1 MAEEIEIVNVGGDG
15 VASEATLKSLAD
27 AVKKLAQST
36 GKDPRTEEAKLMK
49 TANEARKSGIEIIK
63 DQNDAMEDLTTSTE
77 RANRQMNSMGKGIG
91 NLVLN
96 GLGAVLGSAVNLGKE
111 LAFGGDRMTDFAKHI
126 PVVGEHLATLTQF
139 VDDNINSFRQLA
151 GLGVDFGESIF
162 EVRRQAAVAGISLD
176 AFQNVVA
183 NNSEVLAQFGG
194 NAERGARAF
203 AQVSGSVQ
211 AQMGPQL
218 SRLGITMEEAGEM
231 TASYLNIQTRVGR
244 TQTMSQAQLSA
255 GAGEY
260 LLQLDRLSKITGKS
274 REALAAELEQNAVS
288 PAMAILNSTLA
299 DGGLQIQGTLQ
310 TLRDKVGPEAA
321 DALETLIARN
331 GVPIMGTLSQGLA
344 QLNPEIMTLAQGLR
358 DGSMDMEDAVR
369 IMGDTQA
376 MAARRAKNEGD
387 ILTVL
392 AEQGNVQALAVSS
405 MLGFNTAVEDL
416 TGATDI
422 QRKAMGDQS
431 RGLLDFE
438 RQVANA
444 RNEFNRSFVENGIF
458 SGLQEALSGGLSSGL
473 TIALGSAAVV
483 TAIAGTF
490 AAASLKNRIGDFLGG
505 GRESNRGGRRG
516 GRAGGTGML
525 GGLIG
530 GIGRGGAMAITALTT
545 SLSAAG
551 AAAAP
556 MALGALV
563 ISGAIIGIGAAIA
576 GATWMIG
583 KSLPTF
589 AEGLEA
595 IGELDGGALIDS
607 AKGLGAISAGI
618 IAFGGATF
626 VSAIGNLA
634 GSTLDTLNNFLGG
647 ESLFAKLERFNKL
660 DIDAESMKSNAEAM
674 TVFGT
679 ALGSLN
685 IGEAAFGT
693 TLANLFDGLTSFFG
707 GDTELP
713 FTKIKAFSEAD
724 LGDAAKIKSNAES
737 VVAFGDAMG
746 SLSPLGDSFATFA
759 GQVFDGLSQAFFGE
773 VTYPWDKVKL
783 FAAADLDS
791 AGIKKNSEAVVAF
804 GNALASIPVVD
815 KTRVGGLFNSIID
828 AFIGAEVY
836 PWDKVKTFGETD
848 LDPNGFITKNASS
861 IAGFAAAVNSSNATA
876 EIKTDRVGGM
886 FSAIISAFAGTAVY
900 PWEKVKTFGET
911 DLDPNG
917 FIVKN
922 ASAIAGFAQAV
933 NASNTI
939 GEIDTERAG
948 GLFGLVAYA
957 FAGGTQFPW
966 DAVQEFG
973 KTELDP
979 NGNIEANAAAMANFS
994 NGLAGFKDV
1003 DIGSVVIPNIGL
1015 LAQGIRDLDGAFD
1028 SEKIDDYEDALYNLK
1043 DTIDL
1048 LNEKIRENNALAAQT
1063 IGNQA
1068 AAGGGNGGGGGS
1080 SRELVQLLS
1089 QLNTTM
1095 ENMKEELDDQGDTHD
1110 RVMRAVRALR
1120 PGI

>member
-77 RANRQMNSMGKGIG
+77 RANRQMNSMGRGIG

-126 PVVGEHLATLTQF
+126 PIVGEHLATLTQF

-151 GLGVDFGESIF
+151 GVGVDFGESIF

-203 AQVSGSVQ
+203 AQISGNVQ
-211 AQMGPQL
+211 ASLGPQL

-231 TASYLNIQTRVGR
+231 TSSYLNIQTRVGR
-244 TQTMSQAQLSA
+244 AQNMNQNQLA
-255 GAGEY
+255 TGAGEY
-260 LLQLDRLSKITGKS
+260 LLQLDRLAKITGKS
-274 REALAAELEQNAVS
+274 REALAAELEQNAIS
-288 PAMAILNSTLA
+288 PAMTILYNTLA
-299 DGGLQIQGTLQ
+299 DGGAEIQGTLQ
-310 TLRDKVGPEAA
+310 VLKDKVGPEAA

-369 IMGDTQA
+369 IMGDTQS
-376 MAARRAKNEGD
+376 MAARRAQSEGE

-392 AEQGNVQALAVSS
+392 AQQGNVQALAVSS
-405 MLGFNTAVEDL
+405 VLGFNTSVED
-416 TGATDI
+416 AAAAAEN
-422 QRKAMGDQS
+422 QRQAMDDQS

-438 RQVANA
+438 RRVAQV

-473 TIALGSAAVV
+473 TIALGSTAVV
-483 TAIAGTF
+483 GAIAGVF
-490 AAASLKNRIGDFLGG
+490 AANSLKNRIGDFLGG

-516 GRAGGTGML
+516 KGGGAGML

-530 GIGRGGAMAITALTT
+530 GVGRGGAMAITALTT

-556 MALGALV
+556 IALGALA
-563 ISGAIIGIGAAIA
+563 ISGAIAGIGLAVAT
-576 GATWMIG
+576 ATWLVG

-589 AEGLEA
+589 AEGMSEIA
-595 IGELDGGALIDS
+595 KLDGRGLIDS
-607 AKGLGAISAGI
+607 AKGLGAVAVGMT
-618 IAFGGATF
+618 AFGAGTF
-626 VSAIGNLA
+626 VSAIANLA
-634 GSTLDTLNNFLGG
+634 GSTLDTLNDFLGG
-647 ESLFAKLERFNKL
+647 ESLFAKLEKFNKL

-674 TVFGT
+674 TAFGT

-685 IGEAAFGT
+685 IGSAAFDT

-707 GDTELP
+707 GDVELP

-737 VVAFGDAMG
+737 VVAFGTAMS
-746 SLSPLGDSFATFA
+746 SLSPLGDSFSTFTA
-759 GQVFDGLSQAFFGE
+759 QVFDGLSQAFFGD
-773 VTYPWDKVKL
+773 VVYPWDKVKL
-783 FAAADLDS
+783 FAAADLD
-791 AGIKKNSEAVVAF
+791 AEGIKTNAAAVVAF
-804 GNALASIPVVD
+804 GNALASIPQVD
-815 KTRVGGLFNSIID
+815 KERVGGLFDSIISG
-828 AFIGAEVY
+828 FIGTEVY
-836 PWDKVKTFGETD
+836 PWAKVKLFAETD

-861 IAGFAAAVNSSNATA
+861 IAGFAAAVNASNATA
-876 EIKTDRVGGM
+876 EINTDRVGGM
-886 FSAIISAFAGTAVY
+886 FSAIYSAFFGTRVY

-911 DLDPNG
+911 DLDPNNL
-917 FIVKN
+917 IVKN
-922 ASAIAGFAQAV
+922 ASAIAGFAEAV

-939 GEIDTERAG
+939 GEIDTKRAG

-966 DAVQEFG
+966 DAVTEFG
-973 KTELDP
+973 KEELDP
-979 NGNIEANAAAMANFS
+979 NGNIQANAEAMANFS

-1003 DIGSVVIPNIGL
+1003 DIGSVVVPNIGL

-1028 SEKIDDYEDALYNLK
+1028 SEKIDDYENALFELK

-1068 AAGGGNGGGGGS
+1068 AAGGGNGGSGGS

-1095 ENMKEELDDQGDTHD
+1095 ENMKVELDDQGDTHD

>member
-77 RANRQMNSMGKGIG
+77 RANRQMNSMGRGIG

-126 PVVGEHLATLTQF
+126 PIVGEHLATLTQF

-151 GLGVDFGESIF
+151 GVGVDFGESIF

-176 AFQNVVA
+176 AFQTVVA
-183 NNSEVLAQFGG
+183 NNSEALANFGG
-194 NAERGARAF
+194 NAQKGARAF
-203 AQVSGSVQ
+203 AQVSGNVQ
-211 AQMGPQL
+211 SSLGPQL

-244 TQTMSQAQLSA
+244 AQNMNQAQMSA

-274 REALAAELEQNAVS
+274 REALAAELEQNAIS
-288 PAMAILNSTLA
+288 PAMNILYSTLA
-299 DGGLQIQGTLQ
+299 DGGAEIQGTLQ
-310 TLRDKVGPEAA
+310 VLKDKVGPEAA
-321 DALETLIARN
+321 EALETLIARN

-369 IMGDTQA
+369 IMGNTQS
-376 MAARRAKNEGD
+376 MAAQRARAEGD

-392 AEQGNVQALAVSS
+392 AENGNVQALAVSS
-405 MLGFNTAVEDL
+405 MIGFNTATEDL
-416 TGATDI
+416 TAAAEN
-422 QRKAMGDQS
+422 QQNAMNDQS

-438 RQVANA
+438 RQVANV

-458 SGLQEALSGGLSSGL
+458 SGLQEALSGGLSAGL
-473 TIALGSAAVV
+473 TTALGSAAVV
-483 TAIAGTF
+483 TAIAGVF
-490 AAASLKNRIGDFLGG
+490 AANSLKNRIGDFLGG

-516 GRAGGTGML
+516 GRSGGAGML

-530 GIGRGGAMAITALTT
+530 GIGRGGAMAIGALTT
-545 SLSAAG
+545 ALSAAG

-556 MALGALV
+556 IALGALV
-563 ISGAIIGIGAAIA
+563 ISGAILGIGAAIA

-589 AEGLEA
+589 AEGMAEIA
-595 IGELDGGALIDS
+595 KLDGRGLIE
-607 AKGLGAISAGI
+607 AGKGLAAVAVGMT
-618 IAFGGATF
+618 AFGVGAF
-626 VSAIGNLA
+626 ASAIANLA
-634 GSTLDTLNNFLGG
+634 GSTLDTLNDFLGG

-660 DIDAESMKSNAEAM
+660 DIDEVSMKANAEAM
-674 TVFGT
+674 TAFGT

-685 IGEAAFGT
+685 IGSTAFDT

-707 GDTELP
+707 GDTALP
-713 FTKIKAFSEAD
+713 FTKIKEFSEAD

-737 VVAFGDAMG
+737 VVAFGTAMS
-746 SLSPLGDSFATFA
+746 SLSPLGDSFSTFTA
-759 GQVFDGLSQAFFGE
+759 QVFDGLSQAFFGD
-773 VTYPWDKVKL
+773 VVYPWDKVKL
-783 FAAADLDS
+783 FAAADLD
-791 AGIKKNSEAVVAF
+791 ADGIKTNAEAVVAF
-804 GNALASIPVVD
+804 GNALASIPQVD
-815 KTRVGGLFNSIID
+815 KERVGGLFNSIISG
-828 AFIGAEVY
+828 FIGTEVY
-836 PWDKVKTFGETD
+836 PWNKVKLFAETD
-848 LDPNGFITKNASS
+848 LDPNGFMTKNASS
-861 IAGFAAAVNSSNATA
+861 IAGFAAAVNASNATA
-876 EIKTDRVGGM
+876 EINTDRVGGM
-886 FSAIISAFAGTAVY
+886 FSAIYSAFFGTRVF

-911 DLDPNG
+911 DLDPNNL
-917 FIVKN
+917 IVKN
-922 ASAIAGFAQAV
+922 ASAIAGFATAI
-933 NASNTI
+933 NAANTI

-957 FAGGTQFPW
+957 FAGQTQFPW
-966 DAVQEFG
+966 DAVSEFG

-979 NGNIEANAAAMANFS
+979 NGNIQANAEAMANFS

-1003 DIGSVVIPNIGL
+1003 DIGSVVVPNIGL
-1015 LAQGIRDLDGAFD
+1015 LAQGIRDLDSAFD
-1028 SEKIDDYEDALYNLK
+1028 SEKIDDYENALFELK

-1063 IGNQA
+1063 IGNQT
-1068 AAGGGNGGGGGS
+1068 AAGGGTGGGGS

-1095 ENMKEELDDQGDTHD
+1095 ENMKVELDDQGDTHD